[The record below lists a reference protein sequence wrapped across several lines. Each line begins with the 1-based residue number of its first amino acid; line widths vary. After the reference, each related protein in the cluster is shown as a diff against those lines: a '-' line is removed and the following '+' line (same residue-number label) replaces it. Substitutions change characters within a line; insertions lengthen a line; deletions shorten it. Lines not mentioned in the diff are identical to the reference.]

1 MKLSIELFLL
11 DNLLMNYLVLKLASV
26 LCGKRLRALPALAV
40 CLLGAVAALLSMSS
54 APVLQTP
61 PAKLLLGLLMALP
74 LKRSWKRYYAAVL
87 YLFIASFFMGG
98 LMLVLSMVFGGGMSS
113 GALIGTLSLRIL
125 LLSLAACAAAPRV
138 ARALVAVVLTRK
150 KRVRMLVSL
159 PDRTLE
165 LVALLDS
172 GNLLT
177 EPLSGLPVVVVKP
190 GLLPEG
196 GRPVPYRTMDSTG
209 FVYAIRPISLQVDY
223 GGWLEIDAFLAE
235 SPMPLD
241 GADAIIDSALL
252 TQGGICTDAEP
263 SDEQNSGAVPAA
275 NRQANK
281 TDLVH
286 PFGRDAAAAVPGG
299 GRAGVDQSI
308 DAG

>member
-1 MKLSIELFLL
+1 MKKFVCVICGYVHEGESAPDLCPQCKAPASKFKEQSGE
-11 DNLLMNYLVLKLASV
+11 KLAWADEHRIGAAAGV
-26 LCGKRLRALPALAV
+26 DAMGIGVDLEAAALPRLPALV
-40 CLLGAVAALLSMSS
+40 
-54 APVLQTP
+54 
-61 PAKLLLGLLMALP
+61 PAQP
-74 LKRSWKRYYAAVL
+74 
-87 YLFIASFFMGG
+87 
-98 LMLVLSMVFGGGMSS
+98 
-113 GALIGTLSLRIL
+113 
-125 LLSLAACAAAPRV
+125 
-138 ARALVAVVLTRK
+138 RALVAVVFTRK
-150 KRVRMLVSL
+150 KRVRMLISL

-165 LVALLDS
+165 LLALLDS

-190 GLLPEG
+190 GLLPLG

-209 FVYAIRPISLQVDY
+209 FLYAIRPISLQVDY
-223 GGWLEIDAFLAE
+223 GGWLEVDAFLAE

-263 SDEQNSGAVPAA
+263 SDEQTSGAVPAA
-275 NRQANK
+275 SCQTGK

-286 PFGRDAAAAVPGG
+286 PFRRDAAATVPGG
-299 GRAGVDQSI
+299 GGAGVDQSI